1 MQTDAEKLVAI
12 DILLEPDQTLIGKAR
27 LVNATLR
34 ENFPA
39 GYELDASHAPHI
51 TLLQRFVRAK
61 DFDAVTD
68 ALTMVFRIEWPTA
81 LPLKAKGYDYVIW
94 AGHAVTVIIVE
105 RTTELLRLHQKVI
118 DALAPFSVGGGTA
131 AAFVGAEI
139 NPETIGWVETF
150 IPKSSGKN
158 YVPHVTAGV
167 ANEDFVKSMK
177 AEPFEAFTF
186 RPDGAAVYQLGNFG
200 TAAKMLW
207 QSPRMNEHDRLM

>member
-1 MQTDAEKLVAI
+1 MNAVYAHHIYDCTESRRFLRNHIAEKLASI
-12 DILLEPDQTLIGKAR
+12 RKEPLPDSDLI
-27 LVNATLR
+27 
-34 ENFPA
+34 E
-39 GYELDASHAPHI
+39 
-51 TLLQRFVRAK
+51 
-61 DFDAVTD
+61 AV
-68 ALTMVFRIEWPTA
+68 
-81 LPLKAKGYDYVIW
+81 
-94 AGHAVTVIIVE
+94 
-105 RTTELLRLHQKVI
+105 
-118 DALAPFSVGGGTA
+118 APFSVGGGTA

-186 RPDGAAVYQLGNFG
+186 RADGAAVYQLGNFG

-207 QSPRMNEHDRLM
+207 QSLRMNEHDRLV